1 MTDTMK
7 GYKTPAIIL
16 SSIIYIFAILALV
29 LPKEEISE
37 SERRKLAE
45 MPKFTAEAFLK
56 GSFAKD
62 FEEYSTDN
70 FPLRDIFRSVKSV
83 VNYKLFSKLDN
94 NDIYIKDGSMMKL
107 EKELDEGSVKRALEK
122 FEKLYNTY
130 IKDKNCNLY
139 VSVIPD
145 KAYFPWKDGDNI
157 PSLDYEKLFS
167 MVKEGMPYANYI
179 DVTDLLTLSDFYK
192 TDSHWRQEKILPV
205 AEKIMSA
212 MGNTGKAIYTE
223 TDSGINFRGVYSGQ
237 SALPNASESLIYL
250 SNETLEGC
258 KVTNHENGKTDV
270 GIYDME
276 KLTSRDPYEV
286 FLSGACAAITVENP
300 ANTSGK
306 KLVIFRDSY
315 GSSIA
320 PLFAENYS
328 EITLLDIRYMNPE
341 FVGNFAD
348 FTDADVL
355 FLYSSTLLNS
365 SGVLR

>member
-1 MTDTMK
+1 MT
-7 GYKTPAIIL
+7 GYKIPAIIL
-16 SSIIYIFAILALV
+16 SAIIYIFAILAFV
-29 LPKEEISE
+29 LPNQEISE

-45 MPKFTAEAFLK
+45 MPKFTVESFVKGDFAE
-56 GSFAKD
+56 D

-70 FPLRDIFRSVKSV
+70 FPLRDMFRSVKSV

-107 EKELDEGSVKRALEK
+107 EKELDEKSVQNALSK
-122 FEKLYNTY
+122 FENLYNTY
-130 IKDKNCNLY
+130 MKDQNCNIY
-139 VSVIPD
+139 ASVIPD

-167 MVKEGMPYANYI
+167 MVKDGMPYAKYI
-179 DVTDLLTLSDFYK
+179 DVTDTLSLSQFYN
-192 TDSHWRQEKILPV
+192 TDSHWRQEKILLT
-205 AEKIMSA
+205 AEKLMSE
-212 MGNTGKAIYTE
+212 MGNTLKDSYTE
-223 TDSGINFRGVYSGQ
+223 KDAGINFKGVYSGQ
-237 SALPNASESLIYL
+237 SALPLSSESLVYL
-250 SNETLEGC
+250 ESDTLASC
-258 KVTNHENGKTDV
+258 KVTNHETGKSDV

-286 FLSGACAAITVENP
+286 FLSGACAALTIENP

-306 KLVIFRDSY
+306 KLIIFRDSY

-320 PLFAENYS
+320 PLFVESYS
-328 EITLLDIRYMNPE
+328 EVTLLDIRYMNPE
-341 FVGNFAD
+341 FVGSFAD

>member
-1 MTDTMK
+1 MA
-7 GYKTPAIIL
+7 GYRIPALIL
-16 SSIIYIFAILALV
+16 AAQIFIFAILALV
-29 LPKEEISE
+29 LPKQEISE

-45 MPKFTAEAFLK
+45 MPEFSAEAFLSGK
-56 GSFAKD
+56 YAKD

-70 FPLRDIFRSVKSV
+70 FPFRDIFRSVKSV
-83 VNYKLFSKLDN
+83 VNYNLFSKLDN
-94 NDIYIKDGSMMKL
+94 NDIYIKDGYMMKL
-107 EKELDEGSVKRALEK
+107 EKELDEKSVQNALAK
-122 FEKLYNTY
+122 FENLYNTY
-130 IKDKNCNLY
+130 IKDKNCNVY

-145 KAYFPWKDGDNI
+145 KAYFPWKDGDKI

-167 MVKEGMPYANYI
+167 MVKEGMTYAEYI
-179 DVTDLLTLSDFYK
+179 DVTDLLSLSDFYK

-212 MGNTGKAIYTE
+212 MGNTLKAEYTE
-223 TDSGINFRGVYSGQ
+223 TDSGIAFKGVYSGQ
-237 SALPNASESLIYL
+237 SALPLSSESLIYL
-250 SNETLEGC
+250 QNEILSGC

-286 FLSGACAAITVENP
+286 FLSGACAALTIENP
-300 ANTSGK
+300 SNTTGK
-306 KLVIFRDSY
+306 KLIIFRDSY

-320 PLFAENYS
+320 PLFAEAYS

-348 FTDADVL
+348 FADADVL